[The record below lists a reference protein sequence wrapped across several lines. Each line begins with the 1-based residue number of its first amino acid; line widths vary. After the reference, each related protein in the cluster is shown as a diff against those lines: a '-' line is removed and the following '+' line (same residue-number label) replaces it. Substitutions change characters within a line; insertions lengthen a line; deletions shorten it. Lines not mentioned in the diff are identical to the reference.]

1 MSRLRFSSANC
12 IPRAAAPWLGGGA
25 FTAYLALAALLLLP
39 FSSFA
44 QSLPRSTNQSRGSA
58 FRSVLSGGSAN
69 LVSSNTQAAFIGGGS
84 GNRIASS
91 ANYSVIAG
99 GANNVN
105 SGYAST
111 IAGGLQN
118 AVEAGASQAFIGGGQ
133 FNLVAAN
140 ADHAEAGGRF
150 AGASLFGQWAR
161 ASDRFA
167 ATGDGQ
173 TSVFTLYAETGD
185 AAPKKMVLEKQAEL
199 PLSVPSGQTMA
210 FDILVAA
217 RSSTGQS
224 AGYQIR
230 GVIKNVAG
238 AVSLIGAPTVTPLG
252 EDVAGWDVAV
262 QANDAVDSLEV
273 VVTGAAAT
281 TIRWFATVRTAEVKF

>member
-1 MSRLRFSSANC
+1 MSRLHSSSANC
-12 IPRAAAPWLGGGA
+12 LARAAAPWLGGGA
-25 FTAYLALAALLLLP
+25 FAASFALAALLLLP
-39 FSSFA
+39 LSSFA
-44 QSLPRSTNQSRGSA
+44 QPLPRSTNQSRGSA

-91 ANYSVIAG
+91 TPYGVIAG
-99 GANNVN
+99 GANNLN
-105 SGYAST
+105 AGYAST

-118 AVEAGASQAFIGGGQ
+118 VIEAGASQAFIGGGQ

-140 ADHAEAGGRF
+140 ADHAEAGGRY
-150 AGASLFGQWAR
+150 AGASLYGQWAR

-173 TSVFTLYAETGD
+173 TSVFTLYAETD
-185 AAPKKMVLEKQAEL
+185 NAVPKAMALDKAAAL
-199 PLSVPSGQTMA
+199 PLSVPGGQTMS

-230 GVIKNVAG
+230 GVIKNIGG
-238 AVSLIGAPTVTPLG
+238 ATSLVGVPLVTLLG

-262 QANDAVDSLEV
+262 KANDQFDFLQVE
-273 VVTGAAAT
+273 VTGAAAT
-281 TIRWFATVRTAEVKF
+281 TIRWIATVRTAEVKF